1 MFVKKIVAVMK
12 GNNTGEKQHQIEK
25 AVNFHL
31 DNLHLSSTKIE
42 QVNNSLPTTA
52 LVF

>member
-1 MFVKKIVAVMK
+1 MK
-12 GNNTGEKQHQIEK
+12 GNNTGEKQHQIVK
-25 AVNFHL
+25 AVNFHW
-31 DNLHLSSTKIE
+31 NTLHLSSKIE

>member
-1 MFVKKIVAVMK
+1 MK
-12 GNNTGEKQHQIEK
+12 GNNTGEKQQQIVK
-25 AVNFHL
+25 AVNFHW
-31 DNLHLSSTKIE
+31 DNLHLSSKIE

>member
-1 MFVKKIVAVMK
+1 MFVKKIVAVVK
-12 GNNTGEKQHQIEK
+12 GNNTGEKQQQIEK
-25 AVNFHL
+25 AVNFHW
-31 DNLHLSSTKIE
+31 DNLHLSSKIE